1 MRILFVS
8 HYALP
13 HVGGIESVV
22 DALAAELAGRG
33 HRVVHVAADSLRGED
48 GRAEAPKPGY
58 EIARLRALNVA
69 ERRLGVPYPVFSP
82 RGWRALEREVARA
95 DVVHAH
101 GLLYM
106 SSVAALLGAR
116 AQTPR
121 PAGPARVLTE
131 HVGRVGYERA
141 VLDATERAAIATVG
155 RTAVRAAQTVIVLND
170 RVRSEVAALDPH
182 ARVELVPNGVDTERF
197 RPAGTEERLAL
208 RAGLGWDERPRVLF
222 VGRLVAKKG
231 IDVALATARAAGG
244 AFELVVAGP
253 GRFAAPGAGVEVLG
267 SRSRDE
273 LAVLYRAADAFLLPS
288 RGEGFPVTAQ
298 EAMASGLPVV
308 LREDPAY
315 AAYVPRECPGLLLL
329 PPDPEEI
336 ARRLRGLLADPAAL
350 GEARADVAARARAVF
365 SWSRAAD
372 EHERIYAAA
381 RARR

>member
-1 MRILFVS
+1 VRILFVS

-13 HVGGIESVV
+13 HLGGIESVV

-33 HRVVHVAADSLRGED
+33 HRVAHVASDSLRGED

-82 RGWRALEREVARA
+82 RGWRALEREVAHA

-116 AQTPR
+116 ARR
-121 PAGPARVLTE
+121 PGGPARVLTE
-131 HVGRVGYERA
+131 HVGRVGYEHA

-155 RTAVRAAQTVIVLND
+155 RTAVCAAQTVIVLND

-197 RPAGTEERLAL
+197 RPAGEEERLAL
-208 RAGLGWDERPRVLF
+208 RARLGWDARPRVLF

-315 AAYVPRECPGLLLL
+315 AAYVPRESPGLLLL
-329 PPDPEEI
+329 PPDPGEI
-336 ARRLRGLLADPAAL
+336 ARRLRGLLADPATL